1 MFVVFS
7 GAKEPIWVLLR
18 QVAVKKALVLQ
29 TETLRGSNYPL
40 EFNSWQEW
48 DSLQFSEDA
57 EKIKCFNSCK
67 KSYKFFSYPSTIQ
80 TVNFIHIIYCT
91 VWLKP
96 YYDLIN
102 CYARDSLTI
111 RTNRTLSCRGTL
123 IVQLLIGIPWWV
135 RLF

>member
-67 KSYKFFSYPSTIQ
+67 KSYKFF
-80 TVNFIHIIYCT
+80 FHILQQFKQ
-91 VWLKP
+91 W
-96 YYDLIN
+96 
-102 CYARDSLTI
+102 
-111 RTNRTLSCRGTL
+111 TLYT
-123 IVQLLIGIPWWV
+123 
-135 RLF
+135 